1 MNKTRYESGSILF
14 ISLIS
19 VIDGRNKSSPRGIKC
34 QVHLKQVRKYFFK
47 QHVVEFT
54 IVGGQNIAC
63 SSSIFEEL
71 FLTQII
77 VVIVPV
83 NKGEIKF

>member
-1 MNKTRYESGSILF
+1 MNKMRCESGSILF
-14 ISLIS
+14 LSLIS
-19 VIDGRNKSSPRGIKC
+19 VVDGRNKSSLSGIKC

-63 SSSIFEEL
+63 SGSVLEGL

>member
-1 MNKTRYESGSILF
+1 MSSTFETSEKILLQAACSR
-14 ISLIS
+14 IH
-19 VIDGRNKSSPRGIKC
+19 
-34 QVHLKQVRKYFFK
+34 Q
-47 QHVVEFT
+47 
-54 IVGGQNIAC
+54 VGGQNIAC